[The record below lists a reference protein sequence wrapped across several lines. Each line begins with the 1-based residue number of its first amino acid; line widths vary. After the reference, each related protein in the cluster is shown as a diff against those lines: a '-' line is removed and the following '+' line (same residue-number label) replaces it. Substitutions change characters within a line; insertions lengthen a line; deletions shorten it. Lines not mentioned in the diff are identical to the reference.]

1 LERVRNCSSGEIGM
15 GYWILN
21 IFGVSHSGNIFTPLL
36 SQLYSFTKNMVS
48 ENSEILMGIDCVL
61 ETIHKAL
68 IWVIDRG
75 GDRDQTIQ
83 PLIWMKQYFIIRL
96 RENRHLSYKGKAMS
110 IRQISKKAHLIYST
124 YSQESAEV

>member
-1 LERVRNCSSGEIGM
+1 
-15 GYWILN
+15 
-21 IFGVSHSGNIFTPLL
+21 
-36 SQLYSFTKNMVS
+36 MVS